1 MGDEHQYT
9 PSAGKSGPQGQP
21 DDRVAS
27 LIRQS
32 SESWQQSMR
41 ENPLN
46 RLRYLDAKL
55 ARIGLDSPE
64 IPELKAR
71 AGELIR
77 ELPAEDVLGDP
88 GCVGLVRQLFGERG
102 VQRLR
107 ERVKR

>member
-32 SESWQQSMR
+32 SENWQQSMR

-64 IPELKAR
+64 IEQMKAR